1 MSSKT
6 YYKNLI
12 IMSILWTNTVFSY
25 NVLKFMTS
33 HLEGNIFLNFY
44 LDGIS
49 GIIGYCIASPS
60 YIYLKFRWSLIISIL
75 ITLFFLTWL
84 LVFEQQYLSSHW
96 IESLGGPPS
105 NEPEGS
111 EKDNV
116 HNLRILVPILV
127 FFTKIGINVAFL
139 ALYTASFTEDIIFP
153 FYKRATST
161 GICNFIARSITIVAP
176 LVAEIEKPT
185 PIIILLCLNTVTFFV
200 TFFIPSY
207 RD

>member
-1 MSSKT
+1 
-6 YYKNLI
+6 
-12 IMSILWTNTVFSY
+12 MSILWTNTVFSY

-44 LDGIS
+44 LDGLAGLIGL
-49 GIIGYCIASPS
+49 GIGLPLYS
-60 YIYLKFRWSLIISIL
+60 YLKFRWSIIISVS
-75 ITLFFLTWL
+75 ITLFFLIWL

-111 EKDNV
+111 DKDNV
-116 HNLRILVPILV
+116 HNLRILVPIIVL
-127 FFTKIGINVAFL
+127 FTKIGINVAFL

-161 GICNFIARSITIVAP
+161 GICNFIARSLTIVAP
-176 LVAEIEKPT
+176 LVAEVEKPT
-185 PIIILLCLNTVTFFV
+185 PIIILLSLNVVTFFV
-200 TFFIPSY
+200 TFFMPSY
-207 RD
+207 SD